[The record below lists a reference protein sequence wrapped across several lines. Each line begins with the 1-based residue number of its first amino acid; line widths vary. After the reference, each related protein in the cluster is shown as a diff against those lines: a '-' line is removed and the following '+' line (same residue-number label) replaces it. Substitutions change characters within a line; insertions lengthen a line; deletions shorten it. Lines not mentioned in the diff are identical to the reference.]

1 MLGISLRRTES
12 AKPFGMFPAERIN
25 DKEGRWNSAAPL
37 GKEKNMAITV
47 NNNPAS
53 YVDST
58 GGTHTINPTTGK
70 ETVVHSYSYNSKTE
84 PEKATYAYKL
94 KKFNEWHP
102 ETEAGDGTALGARKA
117 YLEKQAAKE
126 ASGETSDSAAGS
138 SSLTVVHSGDDA
150 GDEEDYQEYLDQKA
164 LLDENLAASEKRRQ
178 ETYERESGE
187 VSGDADADLRS
198 AYIANRTSQ
207 RQLPQVMAAK
217 GLSGGAVKSAFRST
231 AAEYSAARQAASE
244 ERDRE
249 LASLREALT
258 QGLEKDAENYTSKLA
273 TLKRRYADVL

>member
-1 MLGISLRRTES
+1 
-12 AKPFGMFPAERIN
+12 
-25 DKEGRWNSAAPL
+25 
-37 GKEKNMAITV
+37 MAITV
-47 NNNPAS
+47 NNNSVS

-58 GGTHTINPTTGK
+58 GGTHTINSTTGK
-70 ETVVHSYSYNSKTE
+70 ETVVHSYSYNSKDE
-84 PEKATYAYKL
+84 SEKATYAYQL
-94 KKFNEWHP
+94 EKFNEWHP
-102 ETEAGDGTALGARKA
+102 DTEAGDGTALGAKKA

-126 ASGETSDSAAGS
+126 AGETSASTTGS
-138 SSLTVVHSGDDA
+138 SSLTTVRSGEDTDD
-150 GDEEDYQEYLDQKA
+150 EDYQEYLDQKT

-187 VSGDADADLRS
+187 VSDDADADLRS

-231 AAEYSAARQAASE
+231 ETEYSAARQAASE

-249 LASLREALT
+249 LASLQEALT
-258 QGLEKDAENYTSKLA
+258 QGLEKDTESYTSKLA
-273 TLKRRYADVL
+273 ALKRRYADVL

>member
-1 MLGISLRRTES
+1 
-12 AKPFGMFPAERIN
+12 
-25 DKEGRWNSAAPL
+25 
-37 GKEKNMAITV
+37 MAIKVV
-47 NNNPAS
+47 NNPVS

-58 GGTHTINPTTGK
+58 GGTHTTNPTTGK
-70 ETVVHSYSYNSKTE
+70 ETVVHSYSYNSRDE
-84 PEKATYAYKL
+84 PAKATYAYQL

-102 ETEAGDGTALGARKA
+102 ETAAGDGTALGAKKT

-126 ASGETSDSAAGS
+126 ASGKNSGGAAET
-138 SSLTVVHSGDDA
+138 SSLTVVRSGEEADDA
-150 GDEEDYQEYLDQKA
+150 DYQEYLDQKT
-164 LLDENLAASEKRRQ
+164 LLDETLAASEKRRR

-187 VSGDADADLRS
+187 SSEDAAADLRS

-217 GLSGGAVKSAFRST
+217 GFSGGAVKSAFRST
-231 AAEYSAARQAASE
+231 AAEYSAARQAAAE

-258 QGLEKDAENYTSKLA
+258 QGLEKDAESYTSRLA
-273 TLKRRYADVL
+273 ALKCRYADVL